1 MTSFKLIVSWTQSRR
16 IDGINM
22 GKYVVDGISRSMRQ
36 SDHGNET
43 DSFDCWVNEGL
54 KKFSH
59 TKQMSYSSRS

>member
-43 DSFDCWVNEGL
+43 DSFDC
-54 KKFSH
+54 
-59 TKQMSYSSRS
+59 